1 MFYRGTADS
10 PARHHG
16 RHPHC
21 RRDHHRSGH
30 HYRPDW
36 PRRPGPPV
44 HHRLHSAF
52 AHATGGRLRVVDRAG
67 RGGGSGTGRP
77 ARNPDAMASR
87 ASAMNRQRHW
97 LRPALVA
104 LLIGLAIALL
114 ATASAGAAESGHVL
128 AALLQWFRDPAQ
140 WQGAQGIPLRLAEH
154 VGYVLW
160 SMLMG
165 MAVALPLGIG
175 LGHYGRGGTL
185 AINISNISRAIPAF
199 RLIILVFLRVGFGIV
214 PILVALTA
222 LAIPPMV
229 TNSYV
234 GMRSVEPAIRQAAR
248 AMGMT
253 AWQTLWRVELP
264 IALPLVMA
272 GIRTSAVQVVST
284 ATLA

>member
-1 MFYRGTADS
+1 
-10 PARHHG
+10 
-16 RHPHC
+16 
-21 RRDHHRSGH
+21 
-30 HYRPDW
+30 
-36 PRRPGPPV
+36 
-44 HHRLHSAF
+44 
-52 AHATGGRLRVVDRAG
+52 
-67 RGGGSGTGRP
+67 
-77 ARNPDAMASR
+77 
-87 ASAMNRQRHW
+87 MNRQRHW

-185 AINISNISRAIPAF
+185 AINISNIGRAIPSF
-199 RLIILVFLRVGFGIV
+199 GLIILVFLLVGFGIV

-284 ATLA
+284 ATLAAYVGLGGLGRYLIDGLATRELTQVVGGAIVVALLAIVTEAVLAWLQKRIVSAGLIR